1 MSLNY
6 LRSRVDALRRKMALA
21 LVVVELQ
28 PAAEELCDQW
38 SIADANRQPLPE
50 SRPLVDLMIRRG
62 HRLPNLLGLYSYIDS
77 CRTNGDPL
85 LPHKVLQALLPWH
98 AAAGYL
104 GPA

>member
-1 MSLNY
+1 MSVDH
-6 LRSRVDALRRKMALA
+6 LRRRVDSLRRSMALA

-28 PAAEELCDQW
+28 PAAEELCDRW
-38 SIADANRQPLPE
+38 AIAQANRQPLPE
-50 SRPLVDLMIRRG
+50 NRTLVDIVVRRG
-62 HRLPNLLGLYSYIDS
+62 YFLPSLMALYKYLDR
-77 CRTNGDPL
+77 CRTDDGFP